1 METTD
6 RNNTIESILKGSFD
20 LDVKTRPNTQSLMRM
35 DGIDTAKYA
44 FEFEMHGFA
53 LNSSEY
59 LTTPSAQML
68 NRMYPGINIEGSIP
82 LNFPVKEGVAKDT
95 ENAANI
101 GAKIARLQK
110 NPSANSIN
118 DLIELEKFISTIKNH
133 SMLLICENLSVE
145 ESKSILNLAKNVG
158 IDKFM
163 TYHPMQSTSIDDLK
177 HMASLGGYIEL
188 AFNDLMPL
196 SANITIETMCKTIKE
211 IGADYCVATT
221 RFGDIEL
228 PPPAEGMRM
237 FIACLLETGL
247 SVNDVSKL
255 VKINP
260 NKLIS

>member
-20 LDVKTRPNTQSLMRM
+20 LNVKTLPNTQSLMRM

-82 LNFPVKEGVAKDT
+82 LSFPLKEGFAEDT

-101 GAKIARLQK
+101 GTKIARLQK
-110 NPSANSIN
+110 NTSTNPIN
-118 DLIELEKFISTIKNH
+118 DLVKLEKLISTIKNH
-133 SMLLICENLSVE
+133 DMLLICENLSID
-145 ESKSILNLAKNVG
+145 ESKSILNLAKNAGV
-158 IDKFM
+158 DKFM
-163 TYHPMQSTSIDDLK
+163 TYHPIESTSIDDLK
-177 HMASLGGYIEL
+177 QMANLGAYIEL

-196 SANITIETMCKTIKE
+196 YPGLTIEDACKAIKE
-211 IGADYCVATT
+211 IGTDYCVATT
-221 RFGDIEL
+221 RFGNIEL

-237 FIACLLETGL
+237 FVACLLEKGF
-247 SVNDVSKL
+247 SEKDVSKL
-255 VKINP
+255 VKTNP
-260 NKLIS
+260 NMLIS